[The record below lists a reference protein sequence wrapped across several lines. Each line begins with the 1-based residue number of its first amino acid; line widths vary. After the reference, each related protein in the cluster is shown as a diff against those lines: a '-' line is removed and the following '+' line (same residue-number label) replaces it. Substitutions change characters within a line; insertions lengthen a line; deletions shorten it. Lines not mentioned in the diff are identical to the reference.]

1 MKTIDQKTLDEL
13 TSQARE
19 NPRLRKNLNLHPAD
33 ASRGHRLFNAV
44 EPASY
49 IPPHRHLDPEK
60 DETFYI
66 VRGRLGVITFS
77 PSGEV
82 QATALLEAG
91 GDLLVADIPHGVYHT
106 AVSLDPGTIF
116 FEAKAGP
123 YVPLAPEEKA
133 PWAPADGTPAA
144 ASYLAELQR
153 LFA

>member
-1 MKTIDQKTLDEL
+1 MKTIDQKTLDDL
-13 TSQARE
+13 TRQARE

-82 QATALLEAG
+82 LATALLEAG
-91 GDLLVADIPHGVYHT
+91 GDLLVADISHGVYHT
-106 AVSLDPGTIF
+106 AVSLAAGTIF

-123 YVPLAPEEKA
+123 YVPVAPEERA
-133 PWAPADGTPAA
+133 PWAPAEGTPEAA
-144 ASYLAELQR
+144 AYLAGLKA
-153 LFA
+153 LF

>member
-1 MKTIDQKTLDEL
+1 LKTIDQKTLDEL

-19 NPRLRKNLNLHPAD
+19 NPRLRKNLNLHPGD
-33 ASRGHRLFNAV
+33 GSRAHRLFNAV

-82 QATALLEAG
+82 LATALLEAG
-91 GDLLVADIPHGVYHT
+91 GDLIVADIPHGVFHT
-106 AVSLDPGTIF
+106 AVSLAEGTIF

-123 YVPLAPEEKA
+123 YVPVAPEEKA

-144 ASYLAELQR
+144 AVYLAALQR

>member
-1 MKTIDQKTLDEL
+1 MKTINQKTLDDL
-13 TSQARE
+13 TRQARE
-19 NPRLRKNLNLHPAD
+19 NPRLRKNLNLHPSD

-66 VRGRLGVITFS
+66 VRGRLGVLTFS
-77 PSGEV
+77 PAGEV
-82 QATALLEAG
+82 LESALIEEG

-106 AVSLDPGTIF
+106 AVSLAAGTIF

-123 YVPLAPEEKA
+123 
-133 PWAPADGTPAA
+133 
-144 ASYLAELQR
+144 
-153 LFA
+153 